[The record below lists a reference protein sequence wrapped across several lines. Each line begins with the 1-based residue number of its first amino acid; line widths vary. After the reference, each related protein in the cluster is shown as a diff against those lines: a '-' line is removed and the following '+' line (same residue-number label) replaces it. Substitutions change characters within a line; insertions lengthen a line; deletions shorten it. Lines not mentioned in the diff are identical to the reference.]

1 MATTVRPIWTVRKK
15 EEDPQIQFPID
26 TWASMWKQNDRCRCS
41 RRCKDRCLYT
51 GKLCLRG
58 TFGNTGVPGSV
69 KREFAVIMSF
79 GCSAL
84 SVRQLVRVL
93 GLWESAGCIQVSRLK
108 ASLAISLQ
116 DVVFLQVPGV
126 DLGRTT
132 DSVLRQS
139 LVLNT
144 NSPRL
149 FHFGPH
155 GKTEL
160 CVSRGEST

>member
-1 MATTVRPIWTVRKK
+1 M
-15 EEDPQIQFPID
+15 
-26 TWASMWKQNDRCRCS
+26 
-41 RRCKDRCLYT
+41 
-51 GKLCLRG
+51 
-58 TFGNTGVPGSV
+58 
-69 KREFAVIMSF
+69 KREFAVIMF
-79 GCSAL
+79 FDCSAL

-93 GLWESAGCIQVSRLK
+93 NVQAAYSCQSRKQHWPSHLR
-108 ASLAISLQ
+108 

-144 NSPRL
+144 NTPRL

-160 CVSRGEST
+160 CASRGEST